1 MKSSLEARTFFPF
14 QGGCK
19 ALGSEAQHFDEKD
32 PGQAIV
38 CDYSHKV
45 VDSGDK
51 WTGSHSRIHMDSL
64 EEDRNYCSH
73 GCRHGHRDK

>member
-14 QGGCK
+14 QGGWK
-19 ALGSEAQHFDEKD
+19 ALGSEAQHFDEKE

-51 WTGSHSRIHMDSL
+51 WT
-64 EEDRNYCSH
+64 
-73 GCRHGHRDK
+73 